1 MGLGKARRK
10 MRLHACP
17 DAEAL
22 ASPSSLVQR
31 TTRPPF
37 PAGSQGRSSG
47 RQAICSHGGGPR
59 PAQGLPAPCR
69 SACDSVA
76 EVPSPRS
83 QSFSFL
89 YEGHVGFTPFCPS
102 VCLALSPHV
111 VSLKFQSLSL
121 SSSAFRKPASW
132 NILLLVSILPLLHPP
147 RAPAVGSAPRAS
159 DSHGRGL
166 WTRLIFRLH
175 FLLLFI
181 SFIFSHITS
190 PGLEEFILN
199 SFFCKVIFSHL
210 KSS

>member
-1 MGLGKARRK
+1 MPVPMRK
-10 MRLHACP
+10 LWLHPAVLFREP
-17 DAEAL
+17 RDHH
-22 ASPSSLVQR
+22 
-31 TTRPPF
+31 F
-37 PAGSQGRSSG
+37 PQGRRSG
-47 RQAICSHGGGPR
+47 RQAVCSHGGGPR
-59 PAQGLPAPCR
+59 PAQGLSAPCR

-102 VCLALSPHV
+102 VCLARSPHV

-199 SFFCKVIFSHL
+199 SFFLQGYLFSPEVFL
-210 KSS
+210 NATL